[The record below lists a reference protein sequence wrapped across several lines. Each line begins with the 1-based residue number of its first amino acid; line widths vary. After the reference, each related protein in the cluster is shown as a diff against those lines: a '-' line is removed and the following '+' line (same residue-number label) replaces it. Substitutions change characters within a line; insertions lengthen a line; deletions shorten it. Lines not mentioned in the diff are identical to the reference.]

1 MTRSRWNTASGWTL
15 VELTIVISLIV
26 VLSTLALVGYSNA
39 IARSREAVLKEDL
52 FRMRDAIDQY
62 YADTQQYPSGFE
74 ALVTEGYIRAVPVD
88 PFTGSSDTWQP
99 ILAELDPADPFAQ
112 GVFDIRSSYEGIALD
127 GTPYAEW

>member
-1 MTRSRWNTASGWTL
+1 MTRSRWNSAGGWTL

-62 YADTQQYPSGFE
+62 YADTQQYPSSLE
-74 ALVTEGYIRAVPVD
+74 ALVTEGYLRALPVD

-112 GVFDIRSSYEGIALD
+112 GIFDIRSASDGIALD
-127 GTPYAEW
+127 GTSYAEW

>member
-1 MTRSRWNTASGWTL
+1 MTRSRWDNASGWTL

-26 VLSTLALVGYSNA
+26 VLSTLALVGYNNA

-62 YADTQQYPSGFE
+62 YADTQQYPSGLE
-74 ALVTEGYIRAVPVD
+74 TLVTEGYIRAVPVD

-127 GTPYAEW
+127 GTSYAEW

>member
-1 MTRSRWNTASGWTL
+1 MTRSRWKSARGWTL

-62 YADTQQYPSGFE
+62 YADTQQYPGGLE